1 MKNYNQ
7 LKKVKNYVLTLIFV
21 IAGSSFSNLA
31 LSKANSVD
39 EALRSL
45 CRIGKRADGK
55 IWGNSR
61 INKAIQILKNGEIIS
76 TKQSFLKSYSYKT
89 CNLDR
94 YL

>member
-1 MKNYNQ
+1 MRI
-7 LKKVKNYVLTLIFV
+7 LFILFIFLF
-21 IAGSSFSNLA
+21 SSYTNLA
-31 LSKANSVD
+31 ISKTKSED
-39 EALRSL
+39 DALRSL
-45 CRIGKRADGK
+45 CNIGKNADGK
-55 IWGNSR
+55 IWGNTK

>member
-1 MKNYNQ
+1 MQ
-7 LKKVKNYVLTLIFV
+7 ILFILSIFLL
-21 IAGSSFSNLA
+21 SSYTNLA
-31 LSKANSVD
+31 ISKTKSED
-39 EALRSL
+39 DALRSL
-45 CRIGKRADGK
+45 CNIGKNADGK
-55 IWGNSR
+55 IWGNTK

>member
-1 MKNYNQ
+1 MKSIFTFIILLGFY
-7 LKKVKNYVLTLIFV
+7 LTN
-21 IAGSSFSNLA
+21 FSLA
-31 LSKANSVD
+31 KTNSED
-39 EALRSL
+39 EALKSL
-45 CRIGKRADGK
+45 CRIGKKADGK

-76 TKQSFLKSYSYKT
+76 TNKSSLKSYSYKT

>member
-1 MKNYNQ
+1 MRI
-7 LKKVKNYVLTLIFV
+7 LFILFIFLF
-21 IAGSSFSNLA
+21 SSYTNLA
-31 LSKANSVD
+31 ISKTKSED
-39 EALRSL
+39 DALRSL
-45 CRIGKRADGK
+45 CNIGKNADGK

>member
-1 MKNYNQ
+1 MRI
-7 LKKVKNYVLTLIFV
+7 LFILFIFLFSSYVSL
-21 IAGSSFSNLA
+21 
-31 LSKANSVD
+31 ANSKTKSEED
-39 EALRSL
+39 ALRSL
-45 CRIGKRADGK
+45 CNIGKNADGK

>member
-1 MKNYNQ
+1 MRI
-7 LKKVKNYVLTLIFV
+7 LFILFIFLF
-21 IAGSSFSNLA
+21 SSHTNLA
-31 LSKANSVD
+31 ISKTKSED
-39 EALRSL
+39 DALRSL
-45 CRIGKRADGK
+45 CNIGKNADGK

-61 INKAIQILKNGEIIS
+61 INKAIQILKNGELIS